1 MTKPTR
7 PAVPKLG
14 ELLETRGQLDR
25 EGLFRAM
32 RHQRAHGGRLG
43 TSLLELGLVS
53 EDDLLHVLSDQLK
66 LPFASPEE
74 FRAISEE
81 ATKLVPAKIAH
92 ARLAVPLR
100 ASSSKLDVAMVD
112 PRDLAG
118 LDELAF
124 VSGRRIRPLISTE
137 LRIHE
142 GLSRAYGIDIPT
154 RFVKLLDHQNRARFF
169 WGREGEASETGS
181 PAVHPAAAPPT
192 PAAMSVPA
200 APPAPAPPAPLPP
213 APHIPEAR
221 PLPPT
226 PAPLAAGELASPQA
240 IEERLVEPADRDAV
254 AAALIDFIRGRF
266 ERALLLMVRRDE
278 AVGWAGFG
286 AGESADPSDV
296 KVPLGEPSVIVALR
310 DGTPH
315 HRGALAPL
323 PAHDPL
329 DRWLSA
335 RNALDLLAL
344 PLKVRDRLVGAILV
358 ANQGAPFDPAAVD
371 ELHRLALRASMALE
385 LLVLRQKLRRS

>member
-1 MTKPTR
+1 
-7 PAVPKLG
+7 
-14 ELLETRGQLDR
+14 
-25 EGLFRAM
+25 
-32 RHQRAHGGRLG
+32 
-43 TSLLELGLVS
+43 
-53 EDDLLHVLSDQLK
+53 
-66 LPFASPEE
+66 
-74 FRAISEE
+74 
-81 ATKLVPAKIAH
+81 
-92 ARLAVPLR
+92 
-100 ASSSKLDVAMVD
+100 
-112 PRDLAG
+112 
-118 LDELAF
+118 
-124 VSGRRIRPLISTE
+124 
-137 LRIHE
+137 
-142 GLSRAYGIDIPT
+142 
-154 RFVKLLDHQNRARFF
+154 
-169 WGREGEASETGS
+169 
-181 PAVHPAAAPPT
+181 
-192 PAAMSVPA
+192 
-200 APPAPAPPAPLPP
+200 
-213 APHIPEAR
+213 
-221 PLPPT
+221 
-226 PAPLAAGELASPQA
+226 
-240 IEERLVEPADRDAV
+240 
-254 AAALIDFIRGRF
+254 
-266 ERALLLMVRRDE
+266 MVRRDE

>member
-213 APHIPEAR
+213 RLTFRRRAHCRRRRRRSPRASSPRRR
-221 PLPPT
+221 PSKSAWSSRPTATRSRPP
-226 PAPLAAGELASPQA
+226 SS
-240 IEERLVEPADRDAV
+240 ISF
-254 AAALIDFIRGRF
+254 AAA
-266 ERALLLMVRRDE
+266 
-278 AVGWAGFG
+278 
-286 AGESADPSDV
+286 SN
-296 KVPLGEPSVIVALR
+296 
-310 DGTPH
+310 
-315 HRGALAPL
+315 APCC
-323 PAHDPL
+323 
-329 DRWLSA
+329 
-335 RNALDLLAL
+335 
-344 PLKVRDRLVGAILV
+344 
-358 ANQGAPFDPAAVD
+358 
-371 ELHRLALRASMALE
+371 
-385 LLVLRQKLRRS
+385 